1 MTDIE
6 RIQNK
11 MAQVKMTDIERI
23 QNKMAQ
29 VKTTSTVFVLHH
41 TNQGT
46 PESGEIHSIYT
57 TKSSALAAMAEEL
70 ENGYDG
76 VTMQDNADEDYV
88 YMYITEQYLK
98 N

>member
-11 MAQVKMTDIERI
+11 MAQVKMAQVKT
-23 QNKMAQ
+23 AQ

-57 TKSSALAAMAEEL
+57 TKSSALAAMAAEL
-70 ENGYDG
+70 EEGYDG

>member
-11 MAQVKMTDIERI
+11 MAQVKMA
-23 QNKMAQ
+23 QVKMAQVKMAQ

-57 TKSSALAAMAEEL
+57 TKSSALAAMAAEL
-70 ENGYDG
+70 EEGYDG

>member
-1 MTDIE
+1 MKQTHTIMTDIE
-6 RIQNK
+6 RTQNK
-11 MAQVKMTDIERI
+11 MAQ
-23 QNKMAQ
+23 A
-29 VKTTSTVFVLHH
+29 KTTSTVFVLHH

-57 TKSSALAAMAEEL
+57 TESSALAAMAAEL
-70 ENGYDG
+70 EEGYDG

>member
-1 MTDIE
+1 M
-6 RIQNK
+6 K
-11 MAQVKMTDIERI
+11 
-23 QNKMAQ
+23 AQ

-57 TKSSALAAMAEEL
+57 TKSSALDAMAEEL
-70 ENGYDG
+70 ETGYG
-76 VTMQDNADEDYV
+76 GITMQENEDDDYIH
-88 YMYITEQYLK
+88 MYITEQFLK

>member
-6 RIQNK
+6 RIQN
-11 MAQVKMTDIERI
+11 Q
-23 QNKMAQ
+23 MAQ

-46 PESGEIHSIYT
+46 PESGEIHSIYI

-70 ENGYDG
+70 ETGYG
-76 VTMQDNADEDYV
+76 GITMQENEDDDYIH
-88 YMYITEQYLK
+88 MYITEQFLK

>member
-6 RIQNK
+6 RIQN
-11 MAQVKMTDIERI
+11 Q
-23 QNKMAQ
+23 MAQ

-57 TKSSALAAMAEEL
+57 TKSSALDAMAEEL
-70 ENGYDG
+70 KTGYG
-76 VTMQDNADEDYV
+76 GITMQENEDDDYIN
-88 YMYITEQYLK
+88 MYITEQFLK

>member
-1 MTDIE
+1 MT
-6 RIQNK
+6 
-11 MAQVKMTDIERI
+11 
-23 QNKMAQ
+23 Q

-46 PESGEIHSIYT
+46 PESGEIYSIYT

-70 ENGYDG
+70 ENGYG
-76 VTMQDNADEDYV
+76 GITMQENEDDDYI
-88 YMYITEQYLK
+88 YMYITEQFLK

>member
-11 MAQVKMTDIERI
+11 MAQVKMP
-23 QNKMAQ
+23 QVKMAQ

-57 TKSSALAAMAEEL
+57 TESSALAAMAEEL